1 MAGEA
6 PFRELV
12 RYAVGGGWGAEEPT
26 SDTLPVRVIRG
37 TDFANIAAG
46 AFDKVPR
53 RFEARAKAERRLL
66 QANDIVLEISGGSR
80 TSNQSTGRTILI
92 TQAILDRLGE
102 PVIPA
107 SFCRLIRVREDVV
120 APRYAYFAL
129 QEMYTSGRAGLY
141 EHHSTGISNFQF
153 EYFLDQELVWLP
165 PLPEQRAIAHILGTL
180 DDKIE
185 LNRRQNETLE
195 AMARALFKAW
205 FVDFEPVR
213 AKMEGRWQRGQS
225 LPGLP
230 AHLYDLFPDRLV
242 ESELG
247 EIPEGWRHSTIGEE
261 VTVCGGSTPS
271 TKEPEFWEGGQHCWA
286 TPKDLSALKFPVL
299 LDTDRKITDAGLAKI
314 SSGLLPVGTVLLSS
328 RAPIG
333 YLAIAEVPTAINQG
347 FIAMKCDGALPNV
360 FVLPWCRESMDVIV
374 GNANGSTFQEISKSN
389 FRPLRVVVPSDPVL
403 TSFTRLAVSLY
414 RQLAENE
421 RESRSLAQLRDTLLP
436 KLISGELRVPDAEAF
451 LRERGL

>member
-1 MAGEA
+1 MAGE
-6 PFRELV
+6 
-12 RYAVGGGWGAEEPT
+12 WAEERFGNLVQFVSDKCQVKEVSVENYISTENMVPNFGGIT
-26 SDTLPVRVIRG
+26 LASGVPLAGSVTKFSVGDTLFSNIRTYFKKVWQAQFDG
-37 TDFANIAAG
+37 YCSNDVLVFRSANEEVLAQDYLHHIC
-46 AFDKVPR
+46 R
-53 RFEARAKAERRLL
+53 WERFTELS
-66 QANDIVLEISGGSR
+66 VR
-80 TSNQSTGRTILI
+80 TSKG
-92 TQAILDRLGE
+92 AKM
-102 PVIPA
+102 
-107 SFCRLIRVREDVV
+107 
-120 APRYAYFAL
+120 PRGDKGAL
-129 QEMYTSGRAGLY
+129 AD
-141 EHHSTGISNFQF
+141 FK
-153 EYFLDQELVWLP
+153 FLLP
-165 PLPEQRAIAHILGTL
+165 PINEQRAIAHFLGTL

-185 LNRRQNETLE
+185 LNRKQNETLE

-213 AKMEGRWQRGQS
+213 AKMEGRWQRGLS

-271 TKEPEFWEGGQHCWA
+271 TKEPEFWEGGRHCWA

-360 FVLPWCRESMDVIV
+360 FVLPWCRESMDAIV
-374 GNANGSTFQEISKSN
+374 GNANGSTFPEISKSN

-403 TSFTRLAVSLY
+403 TSFTRSAVSLY

-436 KLISGELRVPDAEAF
+436 KLISGELRVGDVDKF
-451 LRERGL
+451 LGGVI